1 MRTTSTLPIVMT
13 YGTEPVANGFV
24 ARLAR
29 PGGNITGLTADVMPE
44 TWGIRLQFLKEISPK
59 ISRVAVLWNPDVAG
73 VVKSWQVT
81 EEAAK
86 RLGVTLRSHQA
97 HRPDD
102 LDTAFSSIGKEATS
116 IHSPT

>member
-1 MRTTSTLPIVMT
+1 MT

-86 RLGVTLRSHQA
+86 RLGVTFRSHQA
-97 HRPDD
+97 RRPDD